1 MQIELTLF
9 SLLTGPLTDERIA
22 MMKLKL
28 AQRIA
33 EAEESAVAATKAEE
47 ERQQVTMQ
55 QVTMQ
60 QVTMQQVTMAEE
72 MSKRQ
77 REWDAQQK
85 AKKGPWFE
93 RVQEER
99 RMARMERIA
108 AAAKAAEAAQRGET
122 TQVPIRDN

>member
-1 MQIELTLF
+1 MELTLF

-22 MMKLKL
+22 MMKMKL

-47 ERQQVTMQ
+47 ER
-55 QVTMQ
+55 
-60 QVTMQQVTMAEE
+60 QQVTMAEE

-99 RMARMERIA
+99 RMARMERMA

-122 TQVPIRDN
+122 TQVPR